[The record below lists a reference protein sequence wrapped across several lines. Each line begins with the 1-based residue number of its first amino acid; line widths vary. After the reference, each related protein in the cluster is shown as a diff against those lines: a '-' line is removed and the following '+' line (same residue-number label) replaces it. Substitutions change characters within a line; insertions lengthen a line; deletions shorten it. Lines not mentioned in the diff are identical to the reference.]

1 MGTASSTRNRQ
12 MIKCLRQMDF
22 IRLLSPKVMRCD
34 TSRIESP
41 VELVRSIARREGPSV
56 FFVLFDLRRSYREQ
70 TTGATKKKQAYG
82 SLSSPACSCVAFT
95 LPASSRWLG
104 GKCPPISKS
113 PDAAPF

>member
-1 MGTASSTRNRQ
+1 

-41 VELVRSIARREGPSV
+41 VESVRSIVRREAPSV

-70 TTGATKKKQAYG
+70 TTGATKK
-82 SLSSPACSCVAFT
+82 
-95 LPASSRWLG
+95 
-104 GKCPPISKS
+104 SK
-113 PDAAPF
+113 PTAL